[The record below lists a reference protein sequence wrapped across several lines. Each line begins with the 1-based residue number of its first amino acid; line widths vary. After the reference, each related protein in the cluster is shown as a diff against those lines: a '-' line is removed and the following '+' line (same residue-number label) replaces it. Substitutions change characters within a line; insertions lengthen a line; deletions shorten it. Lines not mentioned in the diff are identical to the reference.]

1 MHKLFI
7 SFSLLLCLLGIIPSL
22 AQQTLPPFRVMFWN
36 VENLFDTK
44 HDSLKNDHEFLPDAM
59 RHWNSKRFKKKID
72 DVARVI
78 VAVGNDA
85 PPALVGL
92 CEVENDYVLKSLT
105 QYSPLKEQTYRYVMT
120 ESPDERGIDVALLY
134 QRDQFKPI
142 DSRSI
147 RIPQTAEFKRTT
159 RDILHVSGII
169 ATNDTLDIFVVHLP
183 SRSGGVKESEPFRLR
198 VAEILRQQTDSIIA
212 SRAHS
217 QVIIMGDFNDYP
229 TSPSIQKVLEAKP
242 ISKDTSSEKLY
253 HLLANQVKRNK
264 NLGSYKYR
272 GQWQLLDHLIV
283 SGNLLDISSP
293 FYTKEEL
300 SHIAQFPFLLTDD
313 TKYGGQQPFRTY
325 NGMKYQGGYSDHL
338 PVYADFLFNVNQ

>member
-1 MHKLFI
+1 MHKFI
-7 SFSLLLCLLGIIPSL
+7 PFLSLLLCLLGVIPSL
-22 AQQTLPPFRVMFWN
+22 AQQSQTPFRVMFWN

-44 HDSLKNDHEFLPDAM
+44 HDSLKNDQEFMPDAM
-59 RHWNSKRFKKKID
+59 RHWNTKRFKKKVS

-78 VAVGNDA
+78 AAVGEDA

-105 QYSPLKEQTYRYVMT
+105 QYSPLKELTYRYIMT

-142 DSRSI
+142 HSRSI
-147 RIPQTAEFKRTT
+147 RIPKTAEFRRPT

-169 ATNDTLDIFVVHLP
+169 ITGDTLDILIAHLP
-183 SRSGGVKESEPFRLR
+183 SRSGGVKESEPFRLK
-198 VAEILRQQTDSIIA
+198 VAEIIRQQTDSIMEC
-212 SRAHS
+212 RAHS

-229 TSPSIQKVLEAKP
+229 TSPSIQKVLEAKA
-242 ISKDTSSEKLY
+242 ISKDISSKKLY

-283 SGNLLDISSP
+283 SGNLLDASTP

-313 TKYGGQQPFRTY
+313 TKYGGKQPFRTY
-325 NGMKYQGGYSDHL
+325 YGMKYQGGYSDHL
-338 PVYADFLFNVNQ
+338 PVYVDFIIK